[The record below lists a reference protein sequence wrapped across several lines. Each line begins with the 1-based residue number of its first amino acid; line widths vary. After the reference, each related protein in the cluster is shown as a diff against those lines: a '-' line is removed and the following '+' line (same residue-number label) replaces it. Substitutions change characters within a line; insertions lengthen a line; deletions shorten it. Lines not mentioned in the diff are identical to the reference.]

1 MENEDKRQT
10 DFKLKGLF
18 HQWNLQIVVTILN
31 LKCDFCLLFWFWS
44 ICPSVRRGVI
54 FQTSTSFDSPNLI
67 ERPRPPMSSL
77 EYFWDLTLTWTSPG
91 LPLDITWTSPA
102 NLTIIKPSPWWVPR
116 TLPQCHLWGLM
127 FYVGRE
133 KELLKRSLLHFLF
146 TFPTSPPSKFIS
158 AVDLIKNKL
167 QLMGL

>member
-1 MENEDKRQT
+1 MENEDKQQT

-54 FQTSTSFDSPNLI
+54 FQTSTSFDSPNLMEHKFHVHQCQAWNTFEI
-67 ERPRPPMSSL
+67 WPSPELHLAFP
-77 EYFWDLTLTWTSPG
+77 WTSPEHHLPTWPSSN
-91 LPLDITWTSPA
+91 LPLVGSTA
-102 NLTIIKPSPWWVPR
+102 
-116 TLPQCHLWGLM
+116 QGHLWGLM

-133 KELLKRSLLHFLF
+133 RELLKRLLLHFLF

-167 QLMGL
+167 QLMGP